1 MHFLAVD
8 SMLQALTQMYSK
20 SESQAKDTEEHHHQ
34 KYKTTEGG
42 EDIMLRDTNPY
53 FQDKVEGK
61 VLNHLLQKNPRST
74 KEKLINWSI
83 YNSGKQTIIV
93 LWIENTIVVL
103 TSKANG

>member
-1 MHFLAVD
+1 MHFLAAV
-8 SMLQALTQMYSK
+8 SLLQALTEMYSK
-20 SESQAKDTEEHHHQ
+20 SENQAKDTEGKQRSEHHQ
-34 KYKTTEGG
+34 KYKTTEEGE

-93 LWIENTIVVL
+93 L
-103 TSKANG
+103 

>member
-1 MHFLAVD
+1 MHFLAAV
-8 SMLQALTQMYSK
+8 SLLQALTEMYSK
-20 SESQAKDTEEHHHQ
+20 SENQAKDTEHHQ
-34 KYKTTEGG
+34 KYKTTEEG

-93 LWIENTIVVL
+93 L
-103 TSKANG
+103 

>member
-1 MHFLAVD
+1 MHFLAAV
-8 SMLQALTQMYSK
+8 SLLQALTEMYSK
-20 SESQAKDTEEHHHQ
+20 SENQAKDTEGGKQRSEHHQ
-34 KYKTTEGG
+34 KYKTTEEGE

-93 LWIENTIVVL
+93 L
-103 TSKANG
+103 

>member
-1 MHFLAVD
+1 MHFLAAV
-8 SMLQALTQMYSK
+8 SLLQALTEMYSK
-20 SESQAKDTEEHHHQ
+20 SENQAKDTEGGKHQ
-34 KYKTTEGG
+34 KYKTTEEG

-93 LWIENTIVVL
+93 L
-103 TSKANG
+103 